1 MLALILSRITIL
13 KGAGLAMLACLAA
26 SLSSCA
32 TKNAGP
38 LIADPNAT
46 RETALPWNEQQKW
59 EREGDAAAL
68 AQGRR

>member
-1 MLALILSRITIL
+1 
-13 KGAGLAMLACLAA
+13 MLACLAA

-32 TKNAGP
+32 TKSAGP